1 MFDSLI
7 LLASNPAEVA
17 EGANVISKLAG
28 EFGVNWKHLIAQ
40 IINFGLV
47 AYLLYRF
54 AFKPVLNT
62 LAERQKRIADGLQYT
77 EEMEQKL
84 KDAEKEHAE
93 MIRKAAAESKEML
106 DAART
111 QAKNYTEKQ
120 SQEALHKAEG
130 IIRKAEEAI
139 DLERNR
145 MVRSA
150 RNELAQLVVATSGK
164 VLSKDLS
171 KEERAKFT
179 ESATKELS
187 LN

>member
-1 MFDSLI
+1 MLDSLI
-7 LLASNPAEVA
+7 LLINNPAEVA

-28 EFGVNWKHLIAQ
+28 EFGVEWKHLIAQ

-62 LAERQKRIADGLQYT
+62 LQERQKRIADGLQYT

-84 KDAEKEHAE
+84 KDAEREHAE
-93 MIRKAAAESKEML
+93 MIKKAASESKEML
-106 DAART
+106 EAARE

-120 SQEALHKAEG
+120 SQEALFKAEG
-130 IIRKAEEAI
+130 IIKKAEEAI
-139 DLERNR
+139 GLERQK
-145 MVRSA
+145 MMHGA
-150 RNELAQLVVATSGK
+150 RNELAQLVVATSRK

-171 KEERAKFT
+171 EEEQSRFT